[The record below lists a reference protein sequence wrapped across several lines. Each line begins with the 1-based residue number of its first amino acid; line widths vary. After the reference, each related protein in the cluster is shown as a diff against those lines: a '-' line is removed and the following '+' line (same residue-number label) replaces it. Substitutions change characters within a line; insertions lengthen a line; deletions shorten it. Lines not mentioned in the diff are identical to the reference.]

1 MKITKYFAVIGCILI
16 LSSCSI
22 KNTIQD
28 AEKAVFTVYTYDK
41 FGAPSGT
48 GTGFFIDDE
57 GTAFTNYHVLD
68 GAVKAYI
75 ETIDGHSY
83 EIKDI
88 LMSDKNKDI
97 VKFTINNPD
106 NVDLPNLSLHR
117 GNYEKGDEIIVIG
130 SPLDLTNSVTT
141 GIISALR
148 TDRSHGDVIQISAP
162 ISPGNSGSPV
172 LTKNGKVIGIATF
185 NRVGGQNLNFAV
197 ATKNVDE
204 LSSND
209 FEKENRKFNLKDDF
223 VILNLPSDNGSDI
236 ILNAIEFGKNQ
247 TTAYFTFINMN
258 LMYGDAVTIWNELY
272 KDENDHGFCIKDQA
286 GDKKYYIVSSS
297 IGANKANGADV
308 PLCDSYQFQVY
319 FPTIKNKLERIDI
332 FNGDDSR
339 SWRFTDIDLN
349 YYRNNLSVDMNL
361 YKKLYAMSQMKEG
374 ELGGA
379 YQMFQE
385 ILNDNPTDVDCLNGL
400 GLISYIANNQMDAMS
415 YFDTAIE
422 ENPLNVL
429 SLLESWLCLIK
440 VWGYSDEWIY
450 HYSNNYFFNSTNNID
465 NIAYLDGFFNSFQF
479 KSKEYDAYLIVNK
492 ILRTVITNS
501 EFNRNF
507 VICDNIPAE
516 IGGEKA
522 KFQRRKTEKDIYVKW
537 HIPKCFDIYSA
548 RESAIH
554 AIDNLRDLFAFFHHK
569 VKPQIQEAVLIVEK
583 GTTIGYCVDKQTP
596 PIAKGSDAYVNV
608 ATQKLNKLL
617 NGIIPA
623 TDTMEKI
630 DSVMNLHSLCV
641 ENSNPT
647 NQLLNLW
654 TAIEIIIPIN
664 PQKGGDKIQQIAGTL
679 GKALTLGYCHRIFF
693 DVFKSAK
700 QWNNLQ
706 LISYINNVPERVGT
720 QFERFVAFIIFP
732 EYEEYR
738 KQLAT
743 ELSDYPLLRHRLHF
757 LNQNYSTIKDITKI
771 LTKHEKKLGWHLRR
785 LYRARNSIVHGSSH
799 VFFIENLITN
809 LHTYIDE
816 FTSLILMLVQD
827 KQSITTI
834 EQGVKYINLAYD
846 HKMSILK
853 NAKITLTNDNYKSIL
868 FGD

>member
-117 GNYEKGDEIIVIG
+117 GNYEKGDEIIAIG

-429 SLLESWLCLIK
+429 SYLNRFATSEAKKDYQSALTDISKAIEIDPAQPD
-440 VWGYSDEWIY
+440 YYY
-450 HYSNNYFFNSTNNID
+450 HRAMTYCKLNNYISALTDMDQLISSND
-465 NIAYLDGFFNSFQF
+465 F
-479 KSKEYDAYLIVNK
+479 KKDAYVYY
-492 ILRTVITNS
+492 LRAMIYI
-501 EFNRNF
+501 EM
-507 VICDNIPAE
+507 DDK
-516 IGGEKA
+516 KA
-522 KFQRRKTEKDIYVKW
+522 ASKDIYTS
-537 HIPKCFDIYSA
+537 FQLTDD
-548 RESAIH
+548 EE
-554 AIDNLRDLFAFFHHK
+554 L
-569 VKPQIQEAVLIVEK
+569 EK
-583 GTTIGYCVDKQTP
+583 ELKEMWKYC
-596 PIAKGSDAYVNV
+596 GN
-608 ATQKLNKLL
+608 
-617 NGIIPA
+617 
-623 TDTMEKI
+623 
-630 DSVMNLHSLCV
+630 
-641 ENSNPT
+641 
-647 NQLLNLW
+647 
-654 TAIEIIIPIN
+654 
-664 PQKGGDKIQQIAGTL
+664 
-679 GKALTLGYCHRIFF
+679 
-693 DVFKSAK
+693 
-700 QWNNLQ
+700 
-706 LISYINNVPERVGT
+706 
-720 QFERFVAFIIFP
+720 
-732 EYEEYR
+732 
-738 KQLAT
+738 
-743 ELSDYPLLRHRLHF
+743 
-757 LNQNYSTIKDITKI
+757 
-771 LTKHEKKLGWHLRR
+771 
-785 LYRARNSIVHGSSH
+785 
-799 VFFIENLITN
+799 
-809 LHTYIDE
+809 
-816 FTSLILMLVQD
+816 
-827 KQSITTI
+827 
-834 EQGVKYINLAYD
+834 
-846 HKMSILK
+846 
-853 NAKITLTNDNYKSIL
+853 
-868 FGD
+868 